1 MIRNICILG
10 VIAAGLFCVQAV
22 AAQAEKIDVT
32 GTWAFTVMS
41 DAGVGTPTVT
51 FKQEGEKLTGHY
63 SSMLVGEADLK
74 GTVKGQAIEFTVS
87 TDVGGTAIEF
97 KFTGTLENK
106 DSVKGKLDTG
116 GLGCHVRGRNNR
128 DGICIISGDFRLRR
142 GWQRLGKK

>member
-10 VIAAGLFCVQAV
+10 LIAAGLFCVQAV
-22 AAQAEKIDVT
+22 AGQAEKIDVT

-116 GLGCHVRGRNNR
+116 GLGEAT
-128 DGICIISGDFRLRR
+128 FT
-142 GWQRLGKK
+142 GKRKEPEAKKP